1 MLLVLPYHYQLMDK
15 LTELVIPA
23 QQSVILIYP
32 LVGYN
37 VQLNRELASDILIK
51 LSFIQYCNVKIQ
63 SSNGCTDMD

>member
-37 VQLNRELASDILIK
+37 V
-51 LSFIQYCNVKIQ
+51 
-63 SSNGCTDMD
+63 